1 MIIDIFG
8 AMQAVSVAII
18 LIFVS
23 HMRSS
28 VAHISPCKNASAEYD
43 ENYYPAYDG
52 SHVDTSQDR

>member
-1 MIIDIFG
+1 MIIDIFC
-8 AMQAVSVAII
+8 AMQTVSVAVAFII
-18 LIFVS
+18 FS
-23 HMRSS
+23 RMRSS